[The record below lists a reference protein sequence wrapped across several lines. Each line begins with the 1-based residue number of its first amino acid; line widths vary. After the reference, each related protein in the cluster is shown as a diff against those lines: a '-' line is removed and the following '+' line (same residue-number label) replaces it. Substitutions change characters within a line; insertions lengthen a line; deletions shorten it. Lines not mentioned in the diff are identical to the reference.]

1 MKRKEVLELIEG
13 GENLRCEFKRKFSSS
28 EKIAREMIAFANT
41 IGGVILFGVDDNKEI
56 VGVDS
61 EKSEAELIK
70 DAALN
75 YCEPP
80 VDFNISYIE
89 HNGKEIVIVE
99 IPESDKK
106 PHRIQ
111 DYLNEFDINK
121 AKVCIRV
128 NDKSVMA
135 SKEMVRILKAKTNN
149 LNLKK
154 YAIGPVEKSLFNY
167 LSEYE
172 RISVKELGT
181 LVNISERRASRT
193 LVKLVR
199 ANLLFIHTK
208 DNGEEYFTSITC
220 YISPLLVYY
229 IP

>member
-1 MKRKEVLELIEG
+1 MKKKEVLELIEG

-41 IGGVILFGVDDNKEI
+41 RGGVILLGVDDNKKI

-70 DAALN
+70 DAGLN
-75 YCEPP
+75 YCEPALN
-80 VDFNISYIE
+80 FNIEYVDL
-89 HNGKEIVIVE
+89 NGKEVVIVE

-135 SKEMVRILKAKTNN
+135 SKEMVRILRAQTNN

-154 YAIGPVEKSLFNY
+154 YTIGPIEKSVFNF
-167 LSEYE
+167 LTEYE
-172 RISVKELGT
+172 RISVKELSI

-199 ANLLFIHTK
+199 ANLLLIHTK
-208 DNGEEYFTSITC
+208 DNGEEYFTSI
-220 YISPLLVYY
+220 S
-229 IP
+229 